1 MATLDSLP
9 PDQRAVLALVLQRGH
24 SFDDIAELLS
34 IDRAAVR
41 ERALNAMDELGPE
54 TELDSA
60 RRALITDYLLGQ
72 LPPRVA
78 ENVRE
83 ELATSPPQRA
93 WARVLGSDLASLS
106 THPLPEIPSG
116 AGRVETRSAPV
127 QAPDGATAAG
137 SAAESAGSRQSP
149 EPIATSSA
157 ERTRQRARALG
168 SEPAGGKPA
177 SSRRGGAILLGAVAL
192 LVIAV
197 VIVIIAAGGGSGSHS
212 SSTQAAVS
220 NTASATTTAG
230 SQSTTSGA
238 SAAKP
243 IAQVNL
249 TSPSGN
255 SKIGGVA
262 IVVKQG
268 TTEGLVIR
276 AQGVPP
282 NNGHDAYAVWLSN
295 GIGDEHILGFVNPG
309 VAANGVL
316 QTAGAL
322 PANAAHFKQLLVT
335 RESQAKPPAHGPI
348 VLQGALSLTG

>member
-1 MATLDSLP
+1 MASLDSLP
-9 PDQRAVLALVLQRGH
+9 PDQRAVLTLVLQRGH

-41 ERALNAMDELGPE
+41 ERALGAMDALGPE

-83 ELATSPPQRA
+83 ELAGSPPQRA

-116 AGRVETRSAPV
+116 TGRADSRSV
-127 QAPDGATAAG
+127 QAPDGAATAESAASAASRRSPEP
-137 SAAESAGSRQSP
+137 SAAEG
-149 EPIATSSA
+149 
-157 ERTRQRARALG
+157 TRQAVHPLG
-168 SEPAGGKPA
+168 SEPSGGRPP

-192 LVIAV
+192 IVVAV
-197 VIVIIAAGGGSGSHS
+197 VIVVVATSGGSSSHS

-255 SKIGGVA
+255 SKVGGVA

-268 TTEGLVIR
+268 TSEGLVIR

-282 NNGHDAYAVWLSN
+282 NSGHDAYAVWLSN
-295 GIGDEHILGFVNPG
+295 GVGDEHILGFVNPG

-322 PANAAHFKQLLVT
+322 PTDAAHFKQLLVT
-335 RESQAKPPAHGPI
+335 RESQAKPTAHGPI